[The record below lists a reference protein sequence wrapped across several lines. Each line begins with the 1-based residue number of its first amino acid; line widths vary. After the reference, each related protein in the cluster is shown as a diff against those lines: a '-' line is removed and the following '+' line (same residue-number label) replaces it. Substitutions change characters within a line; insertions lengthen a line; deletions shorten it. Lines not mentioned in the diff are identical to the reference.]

1 MTATGSFAAA
11 VRAIATAMAPL
22 ADELSSA
29 DRALALLAR
38 LGLVA
43 DEPPPALLDI
53 APLAGAVATKAA
65 TLDQASPGGL
75 DEVAAAV
82 DLSVALGALCRAL
95 AGLGPALA
103 AGLGPQSPGIDVAAV
118 GRLLLDR
125 LVLDYLAA
133 DARIPYGVVFL
144 AGLAE
149 TRFVPA
155 IDAGQDDAEPTDPDA
170 VEEDHFLGVE
180 LAADLA
186 TPNPPLVLQSTLHL
200 DRIAQLVDDAAG
212 VLSAAFGWGS
222 ADFAPERIQ
231 LHLLALA
238 RAAGVGAALLTE
250 TVAAGDPDDADVT
263 RTVLRLPLY
272 AAASETG
279 LVEVGAELRSLPP
292 SAAGGTDAGLA
303 FAPYAVGGPAAG
315 AEVSVDLSTEVTLTL
330 GGTLDLSGDAFI
342 TLRPPLEFAVGGGA
356 TAGAELR
363 IVARSAP
370 PDGVSLFSAPGLI
383 TVTAEAVEAGCDLIP
398 AGPAL
403 APRLF
408 VSVTGGEMSLG
419 TGDMDTFLLA
429 FLPRDGVTA
438 PFNVSVEWTPGEGVR
453 FAGAAGLE
461 LSLAT
466 AISLGPMTIDAL
478 TLVVAAGDEEVSVSV
493 TVDAGFAVGPFAAQ
507 VMGIGGSVALRLAAG
522 GGNLGPLEL
531 TPPRFLPPTMVGLS
545 VDIADL
551 VTGGGF
557 IGYEPDIGRYSGALA
572 IDILAVGLAAVV
584 VIDTRPPGD
593 PDGFALFA
601 SLSAT
606 FPGLPLGFGFSL
618 TGVGGLVALN
628 RAFDGEAFAFG
639 LREGAADAL
648 LFPSDPVRDATLLI
662 SSLDEYFP
670 LLPGNTVI
678 GPVVEIS
685 WGVPILI
692 SGQLGVVISLP
703 QMVIA
708 VLGSVEALVPVP
720 DAPVLELHLDTLGVL
735 DIAAGTLLVTASVYD
750 SRLLGFIEL
759 SGDAAVYV
767 STGANP
773 YFMLSVGGFHPG
785 FQPSSTVPSVFGS
798 LRRMRA
804 EVDLGAGVTA
814 SITSYFA
821 VTSNTLQMGGGFEL
835 EASAEVALSMYV
847 ARGWFEFDVLLQVD
861 PFVLIAD
868 VSAGVGVYAGER
880 ELLGVQLDAHVEG
893 PDPWFAVAS
902 ASFRFFGIKVNF
914 SVTVGGHA
922 PPAVPASVDVL
933 DLVAGQLAQAEAW
946 SPEAAAG
953 EPAGVILR
961 DGVSREALRPDDRIV
976 VRQRVAPL
984 DHTLERFG
992 TFILVQTTVTITEAS
1007 LATADGT
1014 PITGVAT
1021 ADISD
1026 WFAPATFSVLK
1037 TQERLSAP
1045 SYEEMTAGVS
1055 FGVDGVEFTGT
1066 TADQLTVVGGHE
1078 TSIWEPATDTF
1089 PLKGK
1094 RVLAPRSAEAVLTSS
1109 AAGRLATRSKP
1120 RVAAVSVGVGGA
1132 QRATPTG
1139 SSTVS
1144 VRPTTYTVVDMTS
1157 GAPTTDSPLD
1167 YAGAVRAAGTGM
1179 RVSVFAGGS
1188 PRVRPDS
1195 ARGSTG

>member
-11 VRAIATAMAPL
+11 VRAIAAATAPL
-22 ADELSSA
+22 ADELASA
-29 DRALALLAR
+29 DRALALLAG

-53 APLAGAVATKAA
+53 APAARAVATKAA
-65 TLDQASPGGL
+65 ALDQASPGGL

-82 DLSVALGALCRAL
+82 DLSVALGTLCQAL

-103 AGLGPQSPGIDVAAV
+103 AELETQAPGIDVAAA

-125 LVLDYLAA
+125 LVLDYLAGN
-133 DARIPYGVVFL
+133 ARIPYGMAFL

-155 IDAGQDDAEPTDPDA
+155 IGAGGTGTADPDT
-170 VEEDHFLGVE
+170 VEEDHFVGHE
-180 LAADLA
+180 LADDLP
-186 TPNPPLVLQSTLHL
+186 TPNPPLVLQPTLHL
-200 DRIAQLVDDAAG
+200 DRIEQLVDDVSE

-222 ADFAPERIQ
+222 ADFAAERIQ

-238 RAAGVGAALLTE
+238 RAAGVDATLLTE
-250 TVAAGDPDDADVT
+250 TVPAGDPDDADVT
-263 RTVLRLPLY
+263 RTALRLPLY
-272 AAASETG
+272 AAASRTG
-279 LVEVGAELRSLPP
+279 LVEVGVDLRPLPP
-292 SAAGGTDAGLA
+292 GAADGTDAGLA
-303 FAPYAVGGPAAG
+303 FAPYAVGGPPAG
-315 AEVSVDLSTEVTLTL
+315 AEVSVGLSTDVTLTL
-330 GGTLDLSGDAFI
+330 AGTLDLSGDAFV

-356 TAGAELR
+356 PAGAELR
-363 IVARSAP
+363 IAARSAP
-370 PDGVSLFSAPGLI
+370 PGGVTLFAAPGLI
-383 TVTAEAVEAGCDLIP
+383 SVTAEAIEVGGDLVP
-398 AGPAL
+398 E
-403 APRLF
+403 PRLF
-408 VSVTGGEMSLG
+408 VSVTGGEVSLG
-419 TGDMDTFLLA
+419 AGDMDTFLAA
-429 FLPRDGVTA
+429 FLPPDGLTA
-438 PFNVSVEWTPGEGVR
+438 PFEVSIEWTPGEGVR

-466 AISLGPMTIDAL
+466 TIALGPITIDAL
-478 TLVVAAGDEEVSVSV
+478 ALVVAAGDAGLSVSV
-493 TVDAGFAVGPFAAQ
+493 TVDAGFAVGPFAAL
-507 VMGIGGSVALRLAAG
+507 VMGIGGGVALRLAAG
-522 GGNLGPLEL
+522 GGNLGPVELE
-531 TPPRFLPPTMVGLS
+531 PPRFLPPTMVGLS
-545 VDIADL
+545 VDIAGV

-557 IGYEPDIGRYSGALA
+557 VGYEPDIGRYSGALA
-572 IDILAVGLAAVV
+572 VDILAVGVAALL

-628 RAFDGEAFAFG
+628 RAFDGEAFALG

-692 SGQLGVVISLP
+692 SGQLGVVISVP

-708 VLGSVEALVPVP
+708 VLGSVEALLPVP

-735 DIAAGTLLVTASVYD
+735 DLAAGTMLVTASVYD

-767 STGANP
+767 SVGANP

-785 FQPSSTVPSVFGS
+785 FQPPATVPSVFGS
-798 LRRMRA
+798 LRRMQA
-804 EVDLGAGVTA
+804 EVDFGVGVTA

-835 EASAEVALSMYV
+835 EASAEVAFSTYV

-861 PFVLIAD
+861 PFLLIAD
-868 VSAGVGVYAGER
+868 VSAGVGVYAGDR

-893 PDPWFAVAS
+893 PDPWFAAAS
-902 ASFRFFGIKVNF
+902 ASFRFFGIKVRF
-914 SVTVGGHA
+914 AVTVGGHA

-933 DLVAGQLAQAEAW
+933 DLVADQLALDEAW

-961 DGVSREALRPDDRIV
+961 DGVSREVLRPDDRIV

-984 DHTLERFG
+984 GHTLERFG
-992 TFILVQTTVTITEAS
+992 TFVPVQTTVTISEAS
-1007 LATADGT
+1007 LETADGT
-1014 PITGVAT
+1014 PVAGIAT
-1021 ADISD
+1021 ADVPD

-1037 TQERLSAP
+1037 AQERLAAP
-1045 SYEEMTAGVS
+1045 SYEEMTAGIS
-1055 FGVDGVEFTGT
+1055 FGVDGVEFTAAAT
-1066 TADQLTVVGGHE
+1066 DQLTVAGGHE
-1078 TSIWEPATDTF
+1078 TSIWEPATGTF
-1089 PLKGK
+1089 PVKGR
-1094 RVLAPRSAEAVLTSS
+1094 RVLAARPAEAVRASS
-1109 AAGRLATRSKP
+1109 AAGRLVTRARP
-1120 RVAAVSVGVGGA
+1120 RVAGVSVGVGGA
-1132 QRATPTG
+1132 RRAVLPG
-1139 SSTVS
+1139 SGTVS
-1144 VRPTTYTVVDMTS
+1144 IRPTTYAVVDTAS
-1157 GAPTTDSPLD
+1157 GAPITDAPLD
-1167 YAGAVRAAGTGM
+1167 YAGAVRASGTGT
-1179 RVSVFAGGS
+1179 RVSVFAG
-1188 PRVRPDS
+1188 R
-1195 ARGSTG
+1195 STG